1 MGKPSFAIVGCGT
14 LGMALGRLL
23 FQAGYPVA
31 GVASK
36 SLSSAQ
42 RVAQE
47 LETEAFSTRPWEIT
61 QKADLIFLTTPDDAV
76 EPVCRAIAEN
86 GGFTPGSVVLHSSG
100 ALSSE
105 ILDSAREK
113 GAFAGSLHPMQS
125 FAGARPGV
133 NLFSGILV
141 TVEGDPE
148 ALVPARQVA
157 ADLGAHHARVNP
169 KAKALYHAAAVT
181 ASNYLVTLLHM
192 AFTFNEA
199 AEITPEQSLQGL
211 YPLIQGTL
219 SNIREKGI
227 PMALTG
233 PIARGDVSTVERHLA
248 EIEALTPELLPLYKR
263 LGAHTVPLAVKKGGL
278 SEETAKR
285 LAELLKD

>member
-14 LGMALGRLL
+14 LGTALGRLL

-31 GVASK
+31 GVASR
-36 SLSSAQ
+36 SIASAQ
-42 RVAQE
+42 RTAAE
-47 LETEAFSTRPWEIT
+47 LETEVFTVNPWEIT
-61 QKADLIFLTTPDDAV
+61 PKADLIFLTTPDDAV
-76 EPVCRAIAEN
+76 ESVCRSIAQH

-105 ILDSAREK
+105 ILGSAREK

-148 ALVPARQVA
+148 ALVLARQVA

-181 ASNYLVTLLHM
+181 ASNYLVTLLGM

-233 PIARGDVSTVERHLA
+233 PIARGDVSTVERHLKEIA
-248 EIEALTPELLPLYKR
+248 ELAPEFAPLYKR

-278 SEETAKR
+278 SEETVKR
-285 LAELLKD
+285 LMEILKD